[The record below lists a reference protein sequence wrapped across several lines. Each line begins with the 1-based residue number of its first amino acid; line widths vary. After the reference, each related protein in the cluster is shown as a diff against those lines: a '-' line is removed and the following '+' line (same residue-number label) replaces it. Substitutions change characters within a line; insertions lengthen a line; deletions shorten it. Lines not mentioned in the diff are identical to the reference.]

1 MFNLFNKL
9 HVYTGKQA
17 NEIVDAHFKD
27 VNERVSSLESR
38 NKKLVKDNLDVAKR
52 NRQLV
57 GENQILVE
65 NNQYLLETIL
75 TLNSE
80 LDKAKQ
86 DKKPKEDIW
95 AHREVVSS
103 YSVDSVT
110 DIRFDY
116 CVAENGKEYMD
127 ARKYK
132 FGKPTRKGICLS
144 IDGFHEFLTNARC
157 AWARIDSGLFVKR
170 EREAH
175 RCGNCQGTG
184 KT

>member
-1 MFNLFNKL
+1 M
-9 HVYTGKQA
+9 YTGKQA
-17 NEIVDAHFKD
+17 NEIVDNYFKD
-27 VNERVSSLESR
+27 VNEKVSSLENR
-38 NKKLVKDNLDVAKR
+38 NRKLTNKNIKLVN
-52 NRQLV
+52 
-57 GENQILVE
+57 ENQK
-65 NNQYLLETIL
+65 L
-75 TLNSE
+75 TEIVDQLTE
-80 LDKAKQ
+80 QLDKLTADLNKI
-86 DKKPKEDIW
+86 KTPKEDIW

-175 RCGNCQGTG
+175 RCGNCQGTS
-184 KT
+184 KTCKNRI